1 MIKDKIN
8 ALLLLSGK
16 KQIDAAVA
24 FDMSRESFN
33 NKIRAA
39 DTRFNTSDLIKI
51 AEMTDTTL
59 SFVDKTGRI
68 VVALTPEDIKKAP
81 ASK

>member
-8 ALLLLSGK
+8 ALLLLAGK
-16 KQIDAAVA
+16 KQIDAAID
-24 FDMSRESFN
+24 FGMSRESFN
-33 NKIRAA
+33 NKLRAA

-51 AEMTDTTL
+51 ADMTNTTL
-59 SFVDKTGRI
+59 SFVDKNGRVI
-68 VVALTPEDIKKAP
+68 VDLTPEDIKKAP

>member
-8 ALLLLSGK
+8 ALLLLAGK
-16 KQIDAAVA
+16 KQIDAAID
-24 FDMSRESFN
+24 FGMSRESFN
-33 NKIRAA
+33 NKLRAA

-51 AEMTDTTL
+51 AEMTNTTL
-59 SFVDKTGRI
+59 SFVDKNGRI
-68 VVALTPEDIKKAP
+68 VVDLTPEDIKKAP

>member
-16 KQIDAAVA
+16 KQIDEAIT
-24 FDMSRESFN
+24 FEMSRESFN
-33 NKIRAA
+33 NKLRAA

-51 AEMTDTTL
+51 AEMTNTTL
-59 SFVDKTGRI
+59 SFVDKNGRI
-68 VVALTPEDIKKAP
+68 IVDLTPEDLKKD
-81 ASK
+81 S

>member
-8 ALLLLSGK
+8 ALLLLAGK
-16 KQIDAAVA
+16 KQIDAAID
-24 FDMSRESFN
+24 FGMSRESFN
-33 NKIRAA
+33 NKLRAA

-51 AEMTDTTL
+51 ADMTNTTL
-59 SFVDKTGRI
+59 SFVDKNGHVI
-68 VVALTPEDIKKAP
+68 VDLTPEDIKKAP

>member
-16 KQIDAAVA
+16 KQIDAAIA

-51 AEMTDTTL
+51 AEMTGTTL
-59 SFVDKTGRI
+59 SFVDKNGRI
-68 VVALTPEDIKKAP
+68 VVDLTPEDIKKAP
-81 ASK
+81 AS

>member
-16 KQIDAAVA
+16 QIDAAIT
-24 FDMSRESFN
+24 FEMSRESFN
-33 NKIRAA
+33 NKLRAA

-51 AEMTDTTL
+51 AEMTNTTL
-59 SFVDKTGRI
+59 SFVDKNGRI
-68 VVALTPEDIKKAP
+68 IVDLTPEDLKKD
-81 ASK
+81 S